1 MTGVSKTAV
10 RGRPAPGRGRR
21 EDRLQAASAGKGK
34 AGTGSFRLQE
44 KGREQTNKDW
54 FKGNSSTRDMHLPRR
69 NLGDRNGQSCCPG
82 PVCPESPARW
92 PEGGGQGRKQ
102 RFDPDEGLGKDS
114 YRWFLRNSVPSYA
127 LDLDPPDMRVWWDK
141 APLASELLVLMLD
154 ESSLP
159 LPPKEACQ
167 AVAS

>member
-1 MTGVSKTAV
+1 MSPTRPSKEH
-10 RGRPAPGRGRR
+10 APV
-21 EDRLQAASAGKGK
+21 Q
-34 AGTGSFRLQE
+34 
-44 KGREQTNKDW
+44 QTNKDW

-114 YRWFLRNSVPSYA
+114 YRWFCGIPYPV
-127 LDLDPPDMRVWWDK
+127 MH
-141 APLASELLVLMLD
+141 
-154 ESSLP
+154 
-159 LPPKEACQ
+159 
-167 AVAS
+167 